1 LPDGEGWGVI
11 GMRRDISVCFVSG
24 GFLIIAVNVW
34 IENSAIVFG
43 ETRSMKRMFSVDFV
57 GLF

>member
-1 LPDGEGWGVI
+1 
-11 GMRRDISVCFVSG
+11 MRRDISVCFVSG

-34 IENSAIVFG
+34 IEISAIVFG
-43 ETRSMKRMFSVDFV
+43 ETRSSKRRFSVDFA